1 MQNTIITGETISEM
15 SKLPAESIDLIF
27 ADPPYFM
34 QTSGILN
41 RPEGT
46 EFHGCNDDWDK
57 FTSLNEY
64 ASFSKEWL
72 THCKRLLKPSGSI
85 WVIGS
90 MQCIYTIG
98 SVMQALGFWF
108 INDIVW
114 QKSNPAPNFTGSRL
128 NNSHETLLWAVK
140 DRHSRFTFN
149 YKTAKLLNSGK
160 QLGSVWTFPVCSGSE
175 RLKDSQGRKIHSTQK
190 PQALLERIIA
200 ISSKLGDTV
209 LDPFGGTMTT
219 AAAAKKLG
227 RKFIMIE
234 RNETYC
240 AYGRKRLDA
249 VEFED
254 SEIARAVFDVKPI
267 RVTMQEMIQSGA
279 FSAGELFILKDGR
292 VSAKLTDDGTFRD
305 GEVLTLKDG
314 KVSAKL
320 TDDGTFRDGE
330 ALTLKDENVS
340 AELTDNS
347 TFRDSKALILQDGFV
362 SAELQ
367 PDGKLLYHG
376 EILDMHTCAAK
387 AKNLRAK
394 RINGFDVWYVLRDNQ
409 LVSISAI
416 RENYR
421 QSIISREE

>member
-1 MQNTIITGETISEM
+1 MQDTIINGETISEM
-15 SKLPAESIDLIF
+15 SQLPAESIDLIF

-34 QTSGILN
+34 QTSGLLH

-46 EFHGCNDDWDK
+46 EFQGCNDDWDK

-64 ASFSKEWL
+64 ASFSRAWL
-72 THCKRLLKPSGSI
+72 TQCKRLLKPSGSI

-114 QKSNPAPNFTGSRL
+114 QKSNPVPNFTGSRL

-149 YKTAKLLNSGK
+149 YQTAKHLNSGK

-200 ISSKLGDTV
+200 VSSKMGDVV
-209 LDPFGGTMTT
+209 LDPFAGTMTT

-227 RKFIMIE
+227 RNFIMIE
-234 RNETYC
+234 RDETYC
-240 AYGRKRLDA
+240 AYGRKRLDD
-249 VEFED
+249 VKFID

-267 RVTMQEMIQSGA
+267 RVTMQEMIHAGA
-279 FSAGELFILKDGR
+279 FREGEAFMLKDGS
-292 VSAKLTDDGTFRD
+292 VC
-305 GEVLTLKDG
+305 
-314 KVSAKL
+314 
-320 TDDGTFRDGE
+320 
-330 ALTLKDENVS
+330 
-340 AELTDNS
+340 
-347 TFRDSKALILQDGFV
+347 
-362 SAELQ
+362 AELQ
-367 PDGKLLYHG
+367 PDGKLLYQG

-387 AKNLRAK
+387 AENLRAK

-421 QSIISREE
+421 QSINSREE